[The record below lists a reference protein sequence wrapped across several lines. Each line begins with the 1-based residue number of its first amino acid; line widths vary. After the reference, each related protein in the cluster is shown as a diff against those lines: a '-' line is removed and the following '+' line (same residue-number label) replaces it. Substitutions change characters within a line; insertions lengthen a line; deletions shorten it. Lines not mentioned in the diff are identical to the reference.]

1 MVIPHYNLAVLIL
14 CVNQMSYSPA
24 NIRAKYRLHYIVH
37 EASVAA
43 GSHALLLY
51 AWLQQPFRASE
62 SELTGLWV
70 LQGGAFGKALLL

>member
-1 MVIPHYNLAVLIL
+1 M
-14 CVNQMSYSPA
+14 NQISYSPA
-24 NIRAKYRLHYIVH
+24 NIGAKYRLHYTVH

-51 AWLQQPFRASE
+51 AQLQQPLRASE
-62 SELTGLWV
+62 SELTGLRV